1 MERATQARRKR
12 IDRRAVRM
20 AAMPGA
26 WGNGCCGF
34 TPRDG
39 TPDSRAR
46 LEEQTWP
53 TSSPSDVTSDLL
65 RVTGPRHLRS
75 AVEGPLRPGVA
86 VPPRLAIGERVTGSG
101 RGGGGLVGARGGPAV
116 RPFGEIV
123 GQLAV
128 PGSGGLGNGTLGLH
142 PLFDGSAA
150 VGRRV

>member
-26 WGNGCCGF
+26 WGNGCCGL

-86 VPPRLAIGERVTGSG
+86 VPPRLAIEERMTGSG
-101 RGGGGLVGARGGPAV
+101 RGGGGGVVAGVCAAV
-116 RPFGEIV
+116 RPVRQIV
-123 GQLAV
+123 GQPCL
-128 PGSGGLGNGTLGLH
+128 PRFGGL
-142 PLFDGSAA
+142 
-150 VGRRV
+150 RQR